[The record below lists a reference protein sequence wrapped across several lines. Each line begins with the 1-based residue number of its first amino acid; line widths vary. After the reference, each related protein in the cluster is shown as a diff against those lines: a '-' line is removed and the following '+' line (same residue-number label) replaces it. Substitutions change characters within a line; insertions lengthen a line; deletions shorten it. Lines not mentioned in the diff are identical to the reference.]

1 MSTPTPQN
9 RAAGDT
15 EIERGAFNAAFYE
28 LGLRWH
34 WDGAT
39 YEALS
44 AHSCERTRVR
54 RYLEAE
60 QSHLLRAYDAD
71 FLTDAILVAKR
82 RYQQRLALCSPAAL
96 PRFDWAAD
104 ARLAE
109 VGI

>member
-1 MSTPTPQN
+1 MPTPLPQN
-9 RAAGDT
+9 RPAADA
-15 EIERGAFNAAFYE
+15 EIERDAFNAAFYE

-39 YEALS
+39 YEALL
-44 AHSCERTRVR
+44 ADTCERARVR

-71 FLTDAILVAKR
+71 FLTDAILVSKR
-82 RYQQRLALCSPAAL
+82 RCQERLALCSPGAI
-96 PRFDWAAD
+96 PRFDWAD
-104 ARLAE
+104 ARLGE